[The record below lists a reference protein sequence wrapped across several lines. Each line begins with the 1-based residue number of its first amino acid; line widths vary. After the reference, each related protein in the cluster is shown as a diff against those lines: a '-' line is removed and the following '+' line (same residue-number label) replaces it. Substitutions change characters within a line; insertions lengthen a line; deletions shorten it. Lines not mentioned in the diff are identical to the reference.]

1 MDKQNSKYRWGVFV
15 TVLFTYLLM
24 ASQRTAPGLITD
36 QLMRD
41 FSVTAS
47 TIGLLTS
54 IQFLVYTSLQI
65 PMGILADRYGPNF
78 FLIIGATL
86 TGLGTIIYSLGT
98 HEFVLF
104 FARILT
110 GVGDATIWVNMVLIL
125 AQWFHKK
132 EFVRLIGLAGMTG
145 SLGFLLA
152 TVPFSAW
159 INLLGWRAAFFSA
172 GLLLCFCGVL
182 LYFVLVKKPKRI
194 FLEEPAV
201 VTEEVQREK
210 TSVLLRRIFSN
221 RQAWALFCCHFGVV
235 GGYVGFISSWA
246 VPYGMNMYDMTRSD
260 ASQMIMIG
268 LIGALI
274 GAPLASWISSR
285 LETIKGPYIV
295 VHITVLLS
303 WFSFLLCNGQP
314 SFYLL
319 IILFFIIGF
328 GYGASALTF
337 AAVRQSFPIK
347 ESGIVSG
354 FANTGGFLSAVL
366 LPIIFGYILDHFQAT
381 SGNQVDG
388 YYYGFIAPVI
398 FSVVGLMGVIMYKEK
413 RQGAGQKMNTLT
425 SIIK

>member
-1 MDKQNSKYRWGVFV
+1 MEKRDSRYRWVVFV
-15 TVLFTYLLM
+15 AVLFTYLLM

-41 FSVTAS
+41 FNVTAS

-65 PMGILADRYGPNF
+65 PMGILADRFGPNF
-78 FLIIGATL
+78 FLIIGAIL
-86 TGLGTIIYSLGT
+86 TGLGTIFYSLST

-104 FARILT
+104 FSRILT
-110 GVGDATIWVNMVLIL
+110 GIGDATIWVNMVLIL
-125 AQWFHKK
+125 ARWFHTK

-152 TVPFSAW
+152 TVPFSTW
-159 INLLGWRAAFFSA
+159 ILLLGWRGAFFSA
-172 GLLLCFCGVL
+172 GLILCLCGLL
-182 LYFVLVKKPKRI
+182 LYIVLVKKTKRI
-194 FLEEPAV
+194 FLDESV
-201 VTEEVQREK
+201 VVIAEVQREK
-210 TSVLLRRIFSN
+210 TVVLLRRIFSN
-221 RQAWALFCCHFGVV
+221 RQAWALFFCHFGVV

-246 VPYGMNMYDMTRSD
+246 VPYGMNMYEMTRSD
-260 ASQMIMIG
+260 ASQLIMIG

-274 GAPLASWISSR
+274 GAPLTSWISSR
-285 LETIKGPYIV
+285 LETIKRPYIF
-295 VHITVLLS
+295 VHSIVLLG
-303 WFSFLLCNGQP
+303 WFSFLLSKGHP
-314 SFYLL
+314 SFFLL
-319 IILFFIIGF
+319 IVLFFIIGF
-328 GYGASALTF
+328 GYGSSALTF

-354 FANTGGFLSAVL
+354 VANTGGFLSAVL

-398 FSVVGLMGVIMYKEK
+398 FSIIGLIGIISYKEK
-413 RQGAGQKMNTLT
+413 HQVTENKTNISM
-425 SIIK
+425 S